1 VSSWLLTGG
10 TGSFG
15 KAFTRHLLDAGATR
29 VAILSR
35 DELKQAEMA
44 AEFSDPRLR
53 FFIGSV
59 CDEKRV
65 ELAMRGVENVVH
77 AAAMKRVETCEMN
90 PHEAIQTNV
99 YGTGTVALAA
109 LRAGIRKAVILST
122 DKAVSPNTHYGV
134 TKLAAERLWC
144 RMNVYAAGT
153 TTRFS
158 ATRYGNV
165 WSSRGSVVPLFRKQA
180 AAGGP
185 LTVTDARMTRFFM
198 SMGQAVDLVALAF
211 REMRGGEVFLPAIMG
226 TGIVDIAK
234 AVAPGVPYIETGI
247 RPGEKMHEALVS
259 EDEVRSTYDYGDHYR
274 VEIARTWEDVLHTDV
289 KAKLVTADF
298 TYRSDDRPMDAATL
312 SSLVE
317 AA

>member
-165 WSSRGSVVPLFRKQA
+165 LGSRGSVLELFRKQA

-185 LTVTDARMTRFFM
+185 LTITGRRMTRFWM
-198 SMGQAVDLVALAF
+198 QMQEAVDLVQLAF
-211 REMRGGEVFLPAIMG
+211 DEMRGGEVFIPKLAG
-226 TGIVDIAK
+226 TDMQTFAETVC
-234 AVAPGVPYIETGI
+234 PGVPTVEVGL

-259 EDEVRSTYDYGDHYR
+259 EDEAANTYDHGTHYR
-274 VEIARTWEDVLHTDV
+274 IEITRTWEDAGMHALARKVPAGFRYT
-289 KAKLVTADF
+289 
-298 TYRSDDRPMDAATL
+298 SDGEQMDASVL
-312 SSLVE
+312 GRLV
-317 AA
+317 A